1 MTAKQ
6 VYRGAL
12 VEMNK
17 TAAPSILL
25 EDFNYLLNKA
35 IYQYINKKYNIY
47 DVNQQSTDD
56 IRVLKSTA
64 ILQPTLATNTYAAVS
79 SQTNSLYGAVYEVI
93 YHWIIY
99 IF

>member
-6 VYRGAL
+6 VYRGAM

-35 IYQYINKKYNIY
+35 IYQYVNKNTTYMILTN
-47 DVNQQSTDD
+47 NQ
-56 IRVLKSTA
+56 LM
-64 ILQPTLATNTYAAVS
+64 TL
-79 SQTNSLYGAVYEVI
+79 E
-93 YHWIIY
+93 
-99 IF
+99 F